1 MVLEEIIRTLEKEF
15 PIELAEEWDNTGHII
30 GDKKDIINRVQIS
43 LDLTE
48 SVLNN
53 AIENGVDLIIT
64 HHPPIFSSLKK
75 INDSSLIGR
84 KILKLIRHGINVYSL
99 HTNLD
104 SAKEGL
110 NQYVAEKLEGKNIK
124 VLDPLKY
131 QVYKLVFFTPKKEYD
146 KIKKILETDKNL
158 EFNGYENVF
167 YESEVIENIKGQ
179 DKIGSIKVEV
189 IGQRENVNNLLNK
202 IRAKY
207 SYDEMAYEIIKLEN
221 NYTKNVGLGRVFEVE
236 ESNLERYIDFV
247 KEKFALEKIKYVKSN
262 NNTIKKVAVVNGS
275 GASFWKKAKNMK
287 VDLFITGDVKYHEG
301 LDAFENDLN
310 LIDFGHYES
319 EVFFNEIIIKK
330 LSDKLE
336 IDVYNEKRIF
346 EIR

>member
-1 MVLEEIIRTLEKEF
+1 MVLEEIIRVLEKDF
-15 PIELAEEWDNTGHII
+15 PLDLAEDWDNVGHII
-30 GDKKDIINRVQIS
+30 GDKKDIIKRIQIS

-48 SVLNN
+48 NVLNR

-75 INDSSLIGR
+75 INDNTLIGR

-124 VLDPLKY
+124 VLEPIKY
-131 QVYKLVFFTPKKEYD
+131 DVYKLAFYTPKTDYG

-167 YESEVIENIKGQ
+167 YESESLENIKGQ
-179 DKIGSIKVEV
+179 DKVGSIKVEV
-189 IGQRENVNNLLNK
+189 IGERTNINALLNK
-202 IRAKY
+202 IKNKHP
-207 SYDEMAYEIIKLEN
+207 YDEMAYEIVKLEN
-221 NYTKNVGLGRVFEVE
+221 NYFKNVGLGRVFEVE
-236 ESNLERYIDFV
+236 EIEFENYIDFV
-247 KEKFALEKIKYVKSN
+247 KEKFDLEKVKYVKSN
-262 NNTIKKVAVVNGS
+262 DKSIKKVAVVNGS
-275 GASFWKKAKNMK
+275 GASFWKKAKKMK
-287 VDLFITGDVKYHEG
+287 VDLFITGDIKYHEG
-301 LDAFENDLN
+301 LDAFESGLN

-319 EVFFNEIIIKK
+319 ESFFNQVIIQK

-346 EIR
+346 DIR